1 MNSINNIGQKDL
13 KYAQGRQM
21 CIQEKMDMPHVWV
34 RISKEGGA
42 VILRDRKPIDSV
54 DRILDS
60 TYKVLQDDLI
70 GLCLSENAVEKIVEL
85 CGPCELKIF
94 YLLDD
99 APLHT
104 EYRYLFKNA
113 ANYFLSDIWFL
124 DSDVDRTHRFTYID
138 TISEIVD
145 SPSFKSLNLIVREWD
160 DFFTDEMMRFW
171 PNINSDAIFEFTK
184 HAPTI
189 SHKNYISTVGFII
202 KVGDKAW
209 EHVNVD
215 YLESPSDA
223 TRSECRKKVLEDFIE
238 KVLSDKEYIGTLPL
252 FIDGRK
258 TMNYSMEQIYI
269 DVMQKVFLQYINVSD
284 FVKDSGYTEE
294 DLTPPY
300 IGKNSELD
308 MSMITNDSTYAA
320 CKYSKKMQALLKLL
334 IHTFY
339 RIKSYSFYSFN
350 EFETKKISDFLMLF
364 S

>member
-1 MNSINNIGQKDL
+1 MNNINDIGQKDL

-34 RISKEGGA
+34 RVSKEGA

-60 TYKVLQDDLI
+60 TYKILQDDLI
-70 GLCLSENAVEKIVEL
+70 GVCLTEKTAEKITEKY
-85 CGPCELKIF
+85 GPCELKIF

-99 APLHT
+99 VPLHT

-113 ANYFLSDIWFL
+113 VNYFLSDIWFL
-124 DSDVDRTHRFTYID
+124 DDDADRTYRFTYLDDIAD
-138 TISEIVD
+138 MVD
-145 SPSFKSLNLIVREWD
+145 SPSFRSLNLIVRDWD
-160 DFFTDEMMRFW
+160 ESFTDELMGFW
-171 PNINSDAIFEFTK
+171 PNINSDALFELTK
-184 HAPTI
+184 HASTV
-189 SHKNYISTVGFII
+189 SHKNYISVVGFVI
-202 KVGDKAW
+202 KAGEKAW
-209 EHVNVD
+209 QCPNIE
-215 YLESPSDA
+215 YLQYSSD
-223 TRSECRKKVLEDFIE
+223 TVRSECRKKVLEDFIE
-238 KVLSDKEYIGTLPL
+238 RVLSDKEYLKTLPL

-258 TMNYSMEQIYI
+258 TMNYSDERIYI

-294 DLTPPY
+294 DLTPPH
-300 IGKNSELD
+300 IGKSGDLD
-308 MSMITNDSTYAA
+308 MSRITNDAVYAA
-320 CKYSKKMQALLKLL
+320 CKYSKRMQALLKLL

-339 RIKSYSFYSFN
+339 RIKSYTFYSFN

>member
-1 MNSINNIGQKDL
+1 MNNINNIEQKDL
-13 KYAQGRQM
+13 KYAQGRQV

-34 RISKEGGA
+34 RVSKESGA
-42 VILRDRKPIDSV
+42 VILRDRKPIDLI

-70 GLCLSENAVEKIVEL
+70 GLCLTEKTVEKITEKYGL
-85 CGPCELKIF
+85 CELKIF

-99 APLHT
+99 VPLHT

-113 ANYFLSDIWFL
+113 VNYFLSDIWFL
-124 DSDVDRTHRFTYID
+124 DDDADRTYRFAYLDDIAD
-138 TISEIVD
+138 MVD
-145 SPSFKSLNLIVREWD
+145 NPSFRSLNLIVRDWD
-160 DFFTDEMMRFW
+160 ESFTDELMRFW
-171 PNINSDAIFEFTK
+171 PNINADALFELTK
-184 HAPTI
+184 HAPTV
-189 SHKNYISTVGFII
+189 SHKNYISVVGFII
-202 KVGDKAW
+202 KTGEKAW
-209 EHVNVD
+209 QCPNIE
-215 YLESPSDA
+215 YLQSSSD
-223 TRSECRKKVLEDFIE
+223 TVRSECRKKVLEDFIE

-258 TMNYSMEQIYI
+258 TINYSMEQIYI

-300 IGKNSELD
+300 IGKISELD